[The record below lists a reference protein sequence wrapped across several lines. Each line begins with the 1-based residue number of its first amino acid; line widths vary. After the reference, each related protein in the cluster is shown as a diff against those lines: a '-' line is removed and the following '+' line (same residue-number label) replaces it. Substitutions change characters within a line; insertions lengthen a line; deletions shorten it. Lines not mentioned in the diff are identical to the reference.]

1 MTDNAHPEDDL
12 ASQLAPL
19 TIARQAAEP
28 GRQENEFAAVYAAR
42 LAALPAS
49 YQKKVRARVM
59 KASINPSEES
69 GALDSVFA
77 EYTAQYQRKKE
88 ASRLGAARRR
98 EAKRAAIALE
108 ASAAQAE
115 APATET
121 ETEAPA
127 DPK

>member
-1 MTDNAHPEDDL
+1 MTDTHTNPGDDL
-12 ASQLAPL
+12 ARALEPLAL
-19 TIARQAAEP
+19 ARQAAEP
-28 GRQENEFAAVYAAR
+28 ARQENEFAAVYAAR

-108 ASAAQAE
+108 EARKAAEPAASE
-115 APATET
+115 
-121 ETEAPA
+121 
-127 DPK
+127 